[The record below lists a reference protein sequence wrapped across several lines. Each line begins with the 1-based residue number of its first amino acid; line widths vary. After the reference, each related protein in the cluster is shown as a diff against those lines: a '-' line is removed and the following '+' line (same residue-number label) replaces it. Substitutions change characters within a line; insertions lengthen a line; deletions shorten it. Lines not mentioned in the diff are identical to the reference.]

1 MEYGTKSRKP
11 KWFPGVILVLLL
23 LLTVS
28 VVAFAQPRS
37 TYTLEIRK
45 LLAPGAPA
53 EAYNAKYK
61 FKVAQGDSEPKE
73 VEITGEGKTTFS
85 FDLRKNTLTITEII
99 DEATGAKL
107 DNVELRLLSQD
118 GVIQFHYRDG
128 LKLVCPSDASGKFV
142 LIDKG
147 KHGDRKSVV

>member
-61 FKVAQGDSEPKE
+61 FKLEYAGPLRGSEPTPAPIE
-73 VEITGEGKTTFS
+73 ESITGASKKEGQ
-85 FDLRKNTLTITEII
+85 
-99 DEATGAKL
+99 G
-107 DNVELRLLSQD
+107 
-118 GVIQFHYRDG
+118 H
-128 LKLVCPSDASGKFV
+128 
-142 LIDKG
+142 
-147 KHGDRKSVV
+147 